1 MGSQKEIID
10 SFSELRVVPD
20 KQQKKTQKKE
30 QITNIKS
37 HVQMDKSGPK
47 RPFNRESD
55 VQIDTTFTHE
65 MQCIWC
71 SS

>member
-1 MGSQKEIID
+1 MINS
-10 SFSELRVVPD
+10 
-20 KQQKKTQKKE
+20 KKTE

-65 MQCIWC
+65 M
-71 SS
+71 